1 MEATDAQ
8 LDQQQRIARL
18 AFAGVVVALAV
29 ILLLRNVD
37 RFEEVSGEIRY
48 RELVDVVKPIQETM
62 EAALL
67 TGSTNDLDVLDS
79 GQLGLPDEVLVSKEG
94 HGISVI
100 DGQIIA
106 TWIKDESD
114 LDGVTYILTPK
125 IEDGKVEWATTGT
138 CGGKK
143 VC

>member
-79 GQLGLPDEVLVSKEG
+79 GQLGLPYEVLVSKEG